1 MHRNDIFVVFIVA
14 KVFIV
19 ATTTIGN
26 NCSWL
31 LQSLFLKVFK
41 SLFSNPVGSIIM
53 MVDENFHKFYLT
65 ESLLPNNNRL
75 YKTSNQV
82 FSNVMQN
89 NDFVVIF
96 FAETK
101 ET

>member
-1 MHRNDIFVVFIVA
+1 MHRNDIFVVFIAA

-41 SLFSNPVGSIIM
+41 SFFSNPVGSIIM
-53 MVDENFHKFYLT
+53 MVDENFHKFYFRPQT
-65 ESLLPNNNRL
+65 W
-75 YKTSNQV
+75 

>member
-19 ATTTIGN
+19 ATTTIGH

-31 LQSLFLKVFK
+31 LQSLFLKVFQ
-41 SLFSNPVGSIIM
+41 SFFSNPVGSIIM
-53 MVDENFHKFYLT
+53 MVDEA

-75 YKTSNQV
+75 Y
-82 FSNVMQN
+82 
-89 NDFVVIF
+89 
-96 FAETK
+96 
-101 ET
+101 

>member
-1 MHRNDIFVVFIVA
+1 MHRNDIFVVFIAA

-41 SLFSNPVGSIIM
+41 SFFSNPVGSIIM
-53 MVDENFHKFYLT
+53 MVDEA

-75 YKTSNQV
+75 Y
-82 FSNVMQN
+82 
-89 NDFVVIF
+89 
-96 FAETK
+96 
-101 ET
+101 